1 MYLILYFYSY
11 RTLLPLIYPPH
22 SMALGSIYVASL
34 LLSFEQPPFPPR
46 DGEISNN
53 DLAEKL
59 TTDTSWDWE
68 NIYHTKPA
76 DLEGTIL
83 LSSLP
88 GILTIIQSLNRFCT
102 HDP

>member
-1 MYLILYFYSY
+1 
-11 RTLLPLIYPPH
+11 
-22 SMALGSIYVASL
+22 MALGSIYVASL
-34 LLSFEQPPFPPR
+34 LLSFEQPPSPPPR

-83 LSSLP
+83 LSPLP
-88 GILTIIQSLNRFCT
+88 GILTIVRSLNRFRT